1 MNAKP
6 SYLKLY
12 ATGELKKRLKKV
24 NSILEKCS
32 LCPRKCGIN
41 RFKNEKGF
49 CKVGRLSKVS
59 SFNAHFGEEPPISGI
74 SGSGTIFF
82 THCNLQCA
90 YCQNYPISQLGHG
103 EEVTTQDLA
112 LMMLS
117 LQNKKCHNINFV
129 TPTHVIG
136 QILEALE
143 IAIEKGLSIPLVY
156 NSGGYDSQRT
166 LRLLEGII
174 DIYMPDAKYA
184 LDVTALK
191 YSNAPC
197 YSSINKKAL
206 SEMHRQVGDLR
217 MDDDGVAQRGLLIR
231 HLVLPGDISGSKDIL
246 GFIADKISK
255 NTYMSIMAQY
265 HPAYRAYEY
274 PELSRRIF
282 HEEYASVLETAEELG
297 LERGWRQIL

>member
-1 MNAKP
+1 MNLKP

-12 ATGELKKRLKKV
+12 ATGELKKRVKSI

-32 LCPRKCGIN
+32 LCARKCGVN
-41 RFKNEKGF
+41 RLKNEEGF

-82 THCNLQCA
+82 THCNLQCV

-103 EEVTTQDLA
+103 EEVSSKNLA
-112 LMMLS
+112 GMMLS

-156 NSGGYDSQRT
+156 NSGGYDSVHT
-166 LRLLEGII
+166 LKLLEGII

-184 LDVTALK
+184 LDAMAVK
-191 YSNAPC
+191 HSNAPG
-197 YSSINKKAL
+197 YPDINKKAL
-206 SEMHRQVGDLR
+206 SEMYRQVGDLI
-217 MDDDGVAQRGLLIR
+217 MDDDGIAQRGLLVR
-231 HLVLPGDISGSKDIL
+231 HLVLPGNISGSKEVL

-274 PELSRRIF
+274 PLLSHRIS
-282 HEEYASVLETAEELG
+282 HEEYASVLETADELG
-297 LERGWRQIL
+297 LQRGWRQIL